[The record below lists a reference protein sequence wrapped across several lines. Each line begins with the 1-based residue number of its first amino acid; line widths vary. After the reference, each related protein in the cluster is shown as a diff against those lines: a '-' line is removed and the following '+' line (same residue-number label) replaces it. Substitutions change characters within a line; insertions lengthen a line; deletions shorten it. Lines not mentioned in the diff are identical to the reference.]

1 MSITTVTLCKVLR
14 ALGLCIMRASSPIG
28 RVKRVSRER
37 ASERRSREGQ
47 RKGPWLARSREAR
60 FACQIGDLA
69 RRLDPLQFFYWEF
82 SAMSQQKSRSLET
95 SHFPQGMGSTKN
107 GWQLCP
113 CKNIMQTQP
122 PIQGLCIHRD
132 SSKCT
137 KHDGYYRHS
146 PGSVDSFN
154 FKSAGLNSNS
164 VRLMKSS
171 ASEPGLSLFV
181 PAGNQ

>member
-1 MSITTVTLCKVLR
+1 
-14 ALGLCIMRASSPIG
+14 MRASSPIWASETSLA
-28 RVKRVSRER
+28 RTRER
-37 ASERRSREGQ
+37 AAKPRGAEERPPRSRV
-47 RKGPWLARSREAR
+47 LASLASL
-60 FACQIGDLA
+60 AQIGDLA

-95 SHFPQGMGSTKN
+95 SHFPQDMGSTKN
-107 GWQLCP
+107 GWQLCAS
-113 CKNIMQTQP
+113 KNIWQTQC
-122 PIQGLCIHRD
+122 PILGLYIHLD

-181 PAGNQ
+181 PARNQ

>member
-1 MSITTVTLCKVLR
+1 M
-14 ALGLCIMRASSPIG
+14 
-28 RVKRVSRER
+28 KRVSRER

-60 FACQIGDLA
+60 FACPNRRSCSQA
-69 RRLDPLQFFYWEF
+69 RSSPVLLLGILSHVSAEIPQLRDITLSARYGQYQEWLTTVRFQKYW
-82 SAMSQQKSRSLET
+82 
-95 SHFPQGMGSTKN
+95 
-107 GWQLCP
+107 
-113 CKNIMQTQP
+113 QTQC
-122 PIQGLCIHRD
+122 PILGLCIHRD

-181 PAGNQ
+181 PARNQ

>member
-1 MSITTVTLCKVLR
+1 
-14 ALGLCIMRASSPIG
+14 MRASSPIW
-28 RVKRVSRER
+28 
-37 ASERRSREGQ
+37 ASETSETSSEAARGSGKAPCSRV
-47 RKGPWLARSREAR
+47 LARLASLA
-60 FACQIGDLA
+60 QIGDLA

-95 SHFPQGMGSTKN
+95 SHFPHNMGSTKN
-107 GWQLCP
+107 GWQLCAS
-113 CKNIMQTQP
+113 KNIWQTQC
-122 PIQGLCIHRD
+122 PILGLCIHRD

-181 PAGNQ
+181 PARNQ